1 MTALAPPGSAYGLRH
16 VLYPY
21 DTADQYLAG
30 TLAYIDQAHTYGAA
44 VLIAVP
50 EVRRDLLQSHLNG
63 HSVAFLDTGAL
74 GRNPGRLI
82 PAWQEW
88 IAEHQRDGRTV
99 HAVSESTWTGR
110 SAAELSEL
118 RYHEWLLN
126 RAFAQAPAWS
136 LLCPY
141 DTSDQPADSVQTLGR
156 MHQWLWDGAD
166 CVPGTDYDPGP
177 YPFEPY
183 GEPCDPYEEIP
194 YTGGDLAA
202 LRRKVAA
209 CAHAH
214 QLPRQRL
221 HDLQLAV
228 TEIAANSIRY
238 GGGSGTLRIWIQD
251 GAMVCE
257 LRDTGVIA
265 DPLAGRIRP
274 TPAQSGGRGLWF
286 ANQVCDLVEIRS
298 NESEGTH
305 IRLHVDLLHE

>member
-1 MTALAPPGSAYGLRH
+1 MTALAPPGSGYGLRH

-21 DTADQYLAG
+21 GTADQYLAG
-30 TLAYIDQAHTYGAA
+30 TLAYIDRARAFGAA
-44 VLIAVP
+44 VLISVP
-50 EVRRDLLQSHLNG
+50 EVRRDLLQPHLTG
-63 HSVAFLDTGAL
+63 HAVAFLDTGAL

-88 IAEHQRDGRTV
+88 VAEHQRDGRAV

-110 SAAELSEL
+110 TAAELSEL

-141 DTSDQPADSVQTLGR
+141 DTSDQPADGVQTLGR

-166 CVPGTDYDPGP
+166 YVPGADYDQGP
-177 YPFEPY
+177 YSFEPY

-194 YTGGDLAA
+194 YTSGDLAA

-214 QLPRQRL
+214 HLPPQRL

-238 GGGSGTLRIWIQD
+238 GGGSGTLRIWVQD
-251 GAMVCE
+251 GAMVCD

-274 TPAQSGGRGLWF
+274 TAAQSGGRGLWF

-298 NESEGTH
+298 TESDGTH
-305 IRLHVDLLHE
+305 IRLHVDLPRE